1 MRPIF
6 CGNVEF
12 DARQSD
18 IERLFR
24 RYGRV
29 ERVDMKSGK
38 LFSTFVII
46 SVLIL
51 NCSQATFV
59 VQLLVSGYPLL
70 LYLMYNGLW
79 LPISCS
85 FVHFKI
91 ILSGRSIRKSELF
104 LNPLVAVILLITISY
119 ISPWFMVFIIYFWL
133 YHDD

>member
-29 ERVDMKSGK
+29 ERVDMKFGK
-38 LFSTFVII
+38 LFFTFVII

-70 LYLMYNGLW
+70 LYLMYNGL
-79 LPISCS
+79 
-85 FVHFKI
+85 
-91 ILSGRSIRKSELF
+91 
-104 LNPLVAVILLITISY
+104 
-119 ISPWFMVFIIYFWL
+119 
-133 YHDD
+133 

>member
-38 LFSTFVII
+38 LRFNFFFYPTSLVA
-46 SVLIL
+46 SSYRASL
-51 NCSQATFV
+51 FV
-59 VQLLVSGYPLL
+59 VAVSGVT
-70 LYLMYNGLW
+70 W
-79 LPISCS
+79 
-85 FVHFKI
+85 
-91 ILSGRSIRKSELF
+91 
-104 LNPLVAVILLITISY
+104 
-119 ISPWFMVFIIYFWL
+119 
-133 YHDD
+133 

>member
-6 CGNVEF
+6 CSNVEF
-12 DARQSD
+12 DARQFD
-18 IERLFR
+18 IEQLFR

-38 LFSTFVII
+38 LFFTFVII

-70 LYLMYNGLW
+70 LYLMYNGL
-79 LPISCS
+79 
-85 FVHFKI
+85 
-91 ILSGRSIRKSELF
+91 
-104 LNPLVAVILLITISY
+104 
-119 ISPWFMVFIIYFWL
+119 
-133 YHDD
+133 

>member
-18 IERLFR
+18 IEQLFR

-38 LFSTFVII
+38 LFFTFVII

-70 LYLMYNGLW
+70 LYLMYNGL
-79 LPISCS
+79 
-85 FVHFKI
+85 
-91 ILSGRSIRKSELF
+91 
-104 LNPLVAVILLITISY
+104 
-119 ISPWFMVFIIYFWL
+119 
-133 YHDD
+133 

>member
-18 IERLFR
+18 IEQLFR
-24 RYGRV
+24 RYGKV

-38 LFSTFVII
+38 LFFTFVII

-70 LYLMYNGLW
+70 LYLMYNGL
-79 LPISCS
+79 
-85 FVHFKI
+85 
-91 ILSGRSIRKSELF
+91 
-104 LNPLVAVILLITISY
+104 
-119 ISPWFMVFIIYFWL
+119 
-133 YHDD
+133 

>member
-18 IERLFR
+18 IEQLFR
-24 RYGRV
+24 RYGKV

-38 LFSTFVII
+38 LFFTFAII

-70 LYLMYNGLW
+70 LYLMYNGL
-79 LPISCS
+79 
-85 FVHFKI
+85 
-91 ILSGRSIRKSELF
+91 
-104 LNPLVAVILLITISY
+104 
-119 ISPWFMVFIIYFWL
+119 
-133 YHDD
+133 

>member
-70 LYLMYNGLW
+70 LYLMYNGL
-79 LPISCS
+79 
-85 FVHFKI
+85 
-91 ILSGRSIRKSELF
+91 
-104 LNPLVAVILLITISY
+104 
-119 ISPWFMVFIIYFWL
+119 
-133 YHDD
+133 

>member
-38 LFSTFVII
+38 LFFTFVII

-70 LYLMYNGLW
+70 LYLMYNGL
-79 LPISCS
+79 
-85 FVHFKI
+85 
-91 ILSGRSIRKSELF
+91 
-104 LNPLVAVILLITISY
+104 
-119 ISPWFMVFIIYFWL
+119 
-133 YHDD
+133 

>member
-38 LFSTFVII
+38 LFFTFVII

-51 NCSQATFV
+51 NCFQATFV

-70 LYLMYNGLW
+70 LYLMYNGL
-79 LPISCS
+79 
-85 FVHFKI
+85 
-91 ILSGRSIRKSELF
+91 
-104 LNPLVAVILLITISY
+104 
-119 ISPWFMVFIIYFWL
+119 
-133 YHDD
+133 

>member
-18 IERLFR
+18 IEQLFR

-29 ERVDMKSGK
+29 ERVDMKFGK
-38 LFSTFVII
+38 LFFTFVII

-70 LYLMYNGLW
+70 LYLMYNGL
-79 LPISCS
+79 
-85 FVHFKI
+85 
-91 ILSGRSIRKSELF
+91 
-104 LNPLVAVILLITISY
+104 
-119 ISPWFMVFIIYFWL
+119 
-133 YHDD
+133 

>member
-6 CGNVEF
+6 CDNVEF

-70 LYLMYNGLW
+70 LYLMYNGL
-79 LPISCS
+79 
-85 FVHFKI
+85 
-91 ILSGRSIRKSELF
+91 
-104 LNPLVAVILLITISY
+104 
-119 ISPWFMVFIIYFWL
+119 
-133 YHDD
+133 

>member
-12 DARQSD
+12 DARQFD
-18 IERLFR
+18 IEQLFR
-24 RYGRV
+24 SYGKV

-38 LFSTFVII
+38 LFFTFVII

-70 LYLMYNGLW
+70 LYLMYNGL
-79 LPISCS
+79 
-85 FVHFKI
+85 
-91 ILSGRSIRKSELF
+91 
-104 LNPLVAVILLITISY
+104 
-119 ISPWFMVFIIYFWL
+119 
-133 YHDD
+133 